1 MQTLSR
7 YFVAFLLVLVTNFV
21 GDSESENQK
30 HHAYQPQK
38 EVQKAPAQKVML
50 EYRFTRCS

>member
-7 YFVAFLLVLVTNFV
+7 YFVAFLLTLVTNFI
-21 GDSESENQK
+21 GDSDSEKQK

-38 EVQKAPAQKVML
+38 EIQQAPAEKIIL
-50 EYRFTRCS
+50 EYRSTRCS